1 MRHLTFFL
9 IHPRGRRDG
18 VDAHA
23 KIHILREALLL
34 CDELAARGPAR
45 PALPVARPVSP
56 TLAIVWES
64 VKTMCAAP
72 QRPSTRPWP
81 FTTTATCR
89 LEEPLA
95 MTRMFKL
102 ALARELTKL
111 ADTPDLI
118 AMPSLTIATMGTSVR
133 HIEFTSERESSSSN
147 ADLRERLSAMVDT
160 EQHVKKYIIW
170 QDKSVL
176 DLVQLYVGYR
186 GLTSA

>member
-1 MRHLTFFL
+1 
-9 IHPRGRRDG
+9 
-18 VDAHA
+18 
-23 KIHILREALLL
+23 
-34 CDELAARGPAR
+34 
-45 PALPVARPVSP
+45 
-56 TLAIVWES
+56 
-64 VKTMCAAP
+64 
-72 QRPSTRPWP
+72 
-81 FTTTATCR
+81 
-89 LEEPLA
+89 

-118 AMPSLTIATMGTSVR
+118 AMPSLTIATMRTSVR

-160 EQHVKKYIIW
+160 EQHVKKYYYG
-170 QDKSVL
+170 KSVL